1 MEEQKTE
8 NKEELQ
14 QETTEEKNSDQG
26 NSSTRSS
33 LLWIFAGGYL
43 VYTGYRLCANV
54 ISGAED
60 SSTGF
65 LVAGGIFVVIGAVLL
80 IMAVRNLAKAGAQK
94 HEMEEAAAKK
104 QQRKPPKIR
113 RLRQLEKNAC
123 LLHSGHIWQ
132 RILMMHR
139 RKKQNKIR
147 MRDSSCQDMTHIS
160 IKNGTSGGENDFFQG
175 CSVFN

>member
-94 HEMEEAAAKK
+94 HEMEEAAAETAKDPEIAAAGKK
-104 QQRKPPKIR
+104 RMSIAQRAH
-113 RLRQLEKNAC
+113 LA
-123 LLHSGHIWQ
+123 
-132 RILMMHR
+132 
-139 RKKQNKIR
+139 
-147 MRDSSCQDMTHIS
+147 
-160 IKNGTSGGENDFFQG
+160 ENLDDAPEEEAK
-175 CSVFN
+175 

>member
-33 LLWIFAGGYL
+33 LLWIFAGG
-43 VYTGYRLCANV
+43 YTGYRLCANV

-104 QQRKPPKIR
+104 AAEETAKDPEIAAAGKKRMSIAQRAHLAENLDDAP
-113 RLRQLEKNAC
+113 EKEA
-123 LLHSGHIWQ
+123 
-132 RILMMHR
+132 
-139 RKKQNKIR
+139 K
-147 MRDSSCQDMTHIS
+147 
-160 IKNGTSGGENDFFQG
+160 
-175 CSVFN
+175 

>member
-14 QETTEEKNSDQG
+14 QETTEEKNSSQG

-60 SSTGF
+60 SSAGF
-65 LVAGGIFVVIGAVLL
+65 LVA
-80 IMAVRNLAKAGAQK
+80 
-94 HEMEEAAAKK
+94 
-104 QQRKPPKIR
+104 
-113 RLRQLEKNAC
+113 
-123 LLHSGHIWQ
+123 HIWQ
-132 RILMMHR
+132 RIWMMHR
-139 RKKQNKIR
+139 RKKQNKIS
-147 MRDSSCQDMTHIS
+147 DA
-160 IKNGTSGGENDFFQG
+160 G
-175 CSVFN
+175 